1 MKHPAP
7 RRIDIL
13 AFANVQLLDVAGP
26 LQAFASAN
34 ELACAHGFAPPYSP
48 RVVAAD
54 GGGTVTT
61 SAGLGIVAEPLPDDA
76 EPSDTLVVA
85 GGWGVYDAA
94 RDPAL
99 VAWVRAQAASARR
112 VASVCTGAFLLAAA
126 GLLDERRAVTH
137 WTRCAELG
145 RRYPAVRVEPDPI
158 FIRDGDVWTSAGVTA
173 GIDLTLALIE
183 DDLGRA
189 LALAIARH
197 LVVFLK
203 RPGGQAQF
211 GAGAG
216 VGKRPAIAS
225 ANCMRGSRRTCRRTC
240 RWRARGARRHERAQL
255 RAPLSVADRRD
266 ARALDRT
273 VAARSGTAAAR
284 RYRAAGEAHRSTL
297 RLWLGGNDA
306 ARILAGGRRD
316 AAGVPGTVRLRECMK
331 TLIFCFHPAGELFFR
346 HNGLSL
352 HCSRRPQAS
361 TAVAVSTNRPIR

>member
-189 LALAIARH
+189 LALDVARH

-211 GAGAG
+211 STALSLQKTGDRFGELHAWIAENLSADLSLGALAARAG
-216 VGKRPAIAS
+216 MSERSFVRHYRSQTGVTPARSI
-225 ANCMRGSRRTCRRTC
+225 
-240 RWRARGARRHERAQL
+240 EQL
-255 RAPLSVADRRD
+255 RLE
-266 ARALDRT
+266 
-273 VAARSGTAAAR
+273 AAR
-284 RYRAAGEAHRSTL
+284 RL
-297 RLWLGGNDA
+297 LGDTALPVKRIA
-306 ARILAGGRRD
+306 ARCGFGSEETMRRGFLR
-316 AAGVPGTVRLRECMK
+316 AVGVT
-331 TLIFCFHPAGELFFR
+331 
-346 HNGLSL
+346 
-352 HCSRRPQAS
+352 PQAYRERFAS
-361 TAVAVSTNRPIR
+361 GSA